1 MSSKNS
7 WIALGC
13 MASVTVL
20 VAFAGVKVTLVEAIF
35 EQVLVAAPSA
45 TCGMMGAGCDAWPRA

>member
-1 MSSKNS
+1 
-7 WIALGC
+7 